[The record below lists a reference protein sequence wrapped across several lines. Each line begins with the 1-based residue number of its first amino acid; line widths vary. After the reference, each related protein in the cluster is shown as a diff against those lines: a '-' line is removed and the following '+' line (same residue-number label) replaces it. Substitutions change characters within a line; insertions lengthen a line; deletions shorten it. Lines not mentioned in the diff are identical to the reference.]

1 MVKRRETTSISLAKF
16 VACVSPCLRR
26 FARSRHVRPIR
37 DVRSESVIVVYV
49 LLSGRRMGAR
59 ARGDLSPRIAV
70 PREERKFPR
79 CDYISEVSMHV
90 CIYMVGA
97 FLRGGYVT
105 VPWCWPRK
113 VSPLLFSP
121 SYREPLSSSIS
132 ALPSPS
138 VRQSTFFPLYG
149 AFFTA
154 CWSPHSDLFPP
165 LPSPFRTSPLVLSL
179 KSSLFSPN
187 HPSSP
192 RAFFLLRSSFIR
204 ISTHSLQASS
214 RLQAFLTLSR
224 TPVVSS

>member
-1 MVKRRETTSISLAKF
+1 M
-16 VACVSPCLRR
+16 CV
-26 FARSRHVRPIR
+26 VERPP
-37 DVRSESVIVVYV
+37 D
-49 LLSGRRMGAR
+49 GRAR
-59 ARGDLSPRIAV
+59 AETCRPRIAV

-121 SYREPLSSSIS
+121 SYREPLSSSLSRLSHLCRFVSPPSSLYTEPSSLPAGHRIPICS
-132 ALPSPS
+132 LPSP
-138 VRQSTFFPLYG
+138 
-149 AFFTA
+149 
-154 CWSPHSDLFPP
+154 
-165 LPSPFRTSPLVLSL
+165 LPSERLPSGSFFKVLPLL
-179 KSSLFSPN
+179 SPN